1 MDRTG
6 SRGACPRPR
15 GRAEGRHGRRFAALC
30 RAAPGNA
37 LRRAAG
43 RGDLHAAQPVL
54 EPLARLALPDA
65 SGRPGADLGEIG
77 RAQSELQSLMRISYS
92 VFCLKTK
99 TKT

>member
-65 SGRPGADLGEIG
+65 SGRPGRSEE
-77 RAQSELQSLMRISYS
+77 QTSELQSLMRSSYAA
-92 VFCLKTK
+92 FCFKKKTK
-99 TKT
+99 LNI